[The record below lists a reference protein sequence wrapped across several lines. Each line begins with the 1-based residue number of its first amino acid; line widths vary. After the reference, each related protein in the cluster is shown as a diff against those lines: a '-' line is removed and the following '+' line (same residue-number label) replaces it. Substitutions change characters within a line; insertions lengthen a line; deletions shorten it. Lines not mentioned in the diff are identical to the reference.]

1 MGDSLSTLRTR
12 FLDEIDDPGQ
22 TVSTSTNARL
32 TRVINEGLRH
42 AAFVIQK
49 RDPKFPQADWI
60 IESRKD
66 VERYPLPADFAE
78 DYAVYRKDL
87 TGSPRVPRISVNEW
101 NIYRFYL
108 RNFLLAGPVDGVADT
123 VPATSEVYFIE
134 RPWIGILPVTQDA
147 TRKFV
152 LSYRSILRD
161 LSDDADLTP
170 IPTGAGTDVAM
181 IYAAV
186 TWLSRRGSDVSA
198 LAARLGV
205 AEKRL
210 EANFGGSAA
219 STPAMQ
225 DAR

>member
-49 RDPKFPQADWI
+49 RDPKFPQAEAL

-66 VERYPLPADFAE
+66 VERYPLPKDFAE
-78 DYAVYRKDL
+78 DYRVYRKDL
-87 TGSPRVPRISVNEW
+87 TGSPAIRRVSISEW
-101 NIYRFYL
+101 NAYRFYL
-108 RNFLLAGPVDGVADT
+108 RNFLLAGPVDGVADR
-123 VPATSEVYFIE
+123 VPDAAEVYYIE
-134 RPWIGILPVTQDA
+134 RPWIGILPVTQDT

-152 LSYRSILRD
+152 IAYRATLRD
-161 LSDDADLTP
+161 LVDDADLTP
-170 IPTGAGTDVAM
+170 IPDGAGTDVAM

-186 TWLSRRGSDVSA
+186 TWLSRRGADVSA
-198 LAARLGV
+198 LAARLQA
-205 AEKRL
+205 AEMRL
-210 EANFGGSAA
+210 AANFGGSAA